1 MSPVMVMIM
10 SAGKKTE
17 WGDYTSSHGL
27 FTHTLSLFHLLLGTA
42 RHE

>member
-17 WGDYTSSHGL
+17 WGKYTSSHGL
-27 FTHTLSLFHLLLGTA
+27 FTLSLFHLLLGTA